1 MLQLIS
7 DINKCAHEVLQLGR
21 NNSYQAAHAKITE
34 DLDGLNQELE
44 RRCLYHQVML
54 PDNYTADEMHEALL
68 AYTEADQES
77 DLNDYLIYGSNS
89 QYSEEAPDFHLG
101 ASQK

>member
-1 MLQLIS
+1 
-7 DINKCAHEVLQLGR
+7 
-21 NNSYQAAHAKITE
+21 
-34 DLDGLNQELE
+34 
-44 RRCLYHQVML
+44 ML

-89 QYSEEAPDFHLG
+89 QYSEEGPDFHLG